1 MAELPTGTVTFLFT
15 DIEGSTRLLRELGDR
30 YATVLKEHQLIIRQ
44 AIANA
49 GGAEVGI
56 EGDSFFAAF
65 SSAPAAVGAAV
76 AGQLGLAAHGW
87 PEGFSVRVRMGLH
100 TGDGVVSG
108 SDYVGMDVH
117 RAARI
122 ASAAHG
128 GQVILSDAT
137 RALTEQSLPAGAR
150 LRDLG
155 NHRLKDIVQPE
166 HLYDLVIDGLPAE
179 FPPPRS
185 LDARPNNLPLQLTS
199 FVGRDDQIAEIR
211 HLLRGVRLLTLTGP
225 GGTGKTRLALQVA
238 AQTLRD
244 YADGAFFVDLAPV
257 TDPGLVPAV
266 IARAVGVAEVAGV
279 PILETVKARL
289 HDRELLL
296 VADNFEQLVAA
307 GRVIEEMVSAA
318 PKLKVLITSRVVLS
332 LRGEREYVVPPL
344 EPPDPKST
352 ADLDTLSRSEAVR
365 LFTERALAVQQ
376 RFRLTSE
383 NAQAVAKLTAR
394 LDGLPLAI
402 ELAATRVK
410 VLTPQQIL
418 ARLEGSLSLLAS
430 GGRTLPERQRTLRG
444 AIAWSYDLLEK
455 PEQSLFRRLSVFS
468 SGWTLEAAEAVAEP
482 QGLDLDALE
491 GLSALVDKSL
501 IKSID
506 PTDGFP
512 RFTMLETIRQ
522 FGHEALVTE
531 GELEGIRRRHGEYF
545 LNVALQ
551 AEEQLTGAE
560 QAAWLE
566 QCERELDNL
575 RAALRWAIDTGE
587 ADLGQKA
594 AGALWRFWHQH
605 GHLTEGRAWLDELLA
620 MPAGQGRTAA
630 RAKALTGAGGI
641 AWWQIDHASAG
652 AFYGE
657 ALAIERELGEPGRI
671 AEALYNQAFVAG
683 AIGDLDGS
691 GDMLE
696 ESLALFRTAE
706 LEHGVAR
713 ALAMSVIRDARARDW
728 QRAIAK
734 LEEVVR
740 IWRRLGDRLQLAFDL
755 IWLAFARGRAG
766 RPGEAWSAALEALAL
781 FQEAGNATGIA
792 LAFRDLAFLAAWEGR
807 PRQALK
813 FAGAAASISD
823 RIGGG
828 APPGFGGML
837 EGDPAAEARAQLTED
852 EAERCWQEGRSMELE
867 QALAMARAGAQ
878 S

>member
-100 TGDGVVSG
+100 TGDGVLSG
-108 SDYVGMDVH
+108 SDYVGIDVH

-179 FPPPRS
+179 FPPPRT

-211 HLLRGVRLLTLTGP
+211 DLLRGVRLLTLTGP

-238 AQTLRD
+238 AETLRD

-365 LFTERALAVQQ
+365 LFMERALAVN
-376 RFRLTSE
+376 S
-383 NAQAVAKLTAR
+383 
-394 LDGLPLAI
+394 
-402 ELAATRVK
+402 
-410 VLTPQQIL
+410 
-418 ARLEGSLSLLAS
+418 AS
-430 GGRTLPERQRTLRG
+430 GSPVRTLGP
-444 AIAWSYDLLEK
+444 WPS
-455 PEQSLFRRLSVFS
+455 
-468 SGWTLEAAEAVAEP
+468 
-482 QGLDLDALE
+482 
-491 GLSALVDKSL
+491 
-501 IKSID
+501 
-506 PTDGFP
+506 
-512 RFTMLETIRQ
+512 
-522 FGHEALVTE
+522 
-531 GELEGIRRRHGEYF
+531 
-545 LNVALQ
+545 
-551 AEEQLTGAE
+551 
-560 QAAWLE
+560 
-566 QCERELDNL
+566 
-575 RAALRWAIDTGE
+575 
-587 ADLGQKA
+587 
-594 AGALWRFWHQH
+594 
-605 GHLTEGRAWLDELLA
+605 
-620 MPAGQGRTAA
+620 
-630 RAKALTGAGGI
+630 
-641 AWWQIDHASAG
+641 
-652 AFYGE
+652 
-657 ALAIERELGEPGRI
+657 
-671 AEALYNQAFVAG
+671 
-683 AIGDLDGS
+683 
-691 GDMLE
+691 
-696 ESLALFRTAE
+696 
-706 LEHGVAR
+706 
-713 ALAMSVIRDARARDW
+713 
-728 QRAIAK
+728 
-734 LEEVVR
+734 
-740 IWRRLGDRLQLAFDL
+740 
-755 IWLAFARGRAG
+755 
-766 RPGEAWSAALEALAL
+766 
-781 FQEAGNATGIA
+781 
-792 LAFRDLAFLAAWEGR
+792 
-807 PRQALK
+807 
-813 FAGAAASISD
+813 
-823 RIGGG
+823 
-828 APPGFGGML
+828 
-837 EGDPAAEARAQLTED
+837 
-852 EAERCWQEGRSMELE
+852 
-867 QALAMARAGAQ
+867 
-878 S
+878 